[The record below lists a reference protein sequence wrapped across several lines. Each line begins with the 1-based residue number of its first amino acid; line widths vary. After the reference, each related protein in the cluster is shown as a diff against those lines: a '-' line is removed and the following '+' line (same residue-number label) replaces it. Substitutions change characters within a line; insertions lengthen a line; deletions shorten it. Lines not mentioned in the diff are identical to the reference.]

1 MSGFRPRIRPLQS
14 SGHIFSDDI
23 IVYFPPS
30 ICISFKLLTYV
41 NLFLLN
47 IRKYYTL
54 PPVTLPVLFIH
65 SYLSTSKVYLN
76 LADTVCY
83 RLFMSLFFLPNKR

>member
-1 MSGFRPRIRPLQS
+1 MSGFRLRIRPLQS
-14 SGHIFSDDI
+14 SGHRFSDDI

-30 ICISFKLLTYV
+30 ICMYFKLLTYV

-47 IRKYYTL
+47 IRKYYT
-54 PPVTLPVLFIH
+54 PTPVTMSVLFIH
-65 SYLSTSKVYLN
+65 SYLSIRKVYLN

-83 RLFMSLFFLPNKR
+83 RLFMSLFSR